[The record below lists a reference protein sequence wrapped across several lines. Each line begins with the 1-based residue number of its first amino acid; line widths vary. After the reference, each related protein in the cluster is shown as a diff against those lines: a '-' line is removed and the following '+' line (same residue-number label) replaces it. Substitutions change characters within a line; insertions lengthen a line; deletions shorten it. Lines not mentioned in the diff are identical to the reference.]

1 MSSFRIRPR
10 FAHVLELPPS
20 AARQKIMAALA
31 AHAPNLEVRD
41 FPDYL
46 GLHFPEAQRKLW
58 TPRLALHFEPTPSGT
73 TEIHG
78 LYGPEADL
86 WSIFLYG
93 YILSGTAGTFAGI
106 FGFAQW
112 YTHDNPWGLWVLAAM
127 GVVAAL
133 MYLAAQLGQKLGAW
147 QTFELHQAYQR
158 AIGRPTEIE

>member
-10 FAHVLELPPS
+10 FAHILELPP
-20 AARQKIMAALA
+20 AEARQRILDSLA
-31 AHAPNLEVRD
+31 AHAPNLEVRN

-46 GLHFPEAQRKLW
+46 GLHFPEGQRKLW
-58 TPRLALHFEPTPSGT
+58 TPRLALHFETTPDGG
-73 TEIHG
+73 TEIQG

-112 YTHDNPWGLWVLAAM
+112 YTHDQPWGLWVLASMAA
-127 GVVAAL
+127 VAAA
-133 MYLAAQLGQKLGAW
+133 MYVIAQLGQKLGAW
-147 QTFELHQAYQR
+147 QTFELHQAYQN
-158 AIGRPTEIE
+158 AIGRPANID